1 MDLLLAVCAGVGLA
15 AACGLRVFVPLLVT
29 GLAVHFGHLHPP
41 GGLDWIGS
49 GPALVMFA
57 VAAVVEVAAYYVP
70 WLDHALDT
78 VTSPGAVVAGVLV
91 AAAAMP
97 DLHPAV
103 RWSAALIAGGGPAA
117 VVQAGSVLTRG
128 VSGATTGGLGNPA
141 VSTAEWVMAVL
152 LSILA
157 IVLPVLAA
165 LVVVAFLV
173 WAIRKIVR
181 WSRGRGRGRVQ
192 PAA

>member
-49 GPALVMFA
+49 GPALVMLM
-57 VAAVVEVAAYYVP
+57 VATVAEVAAYYVP
-70 WLDHALDT
+70 WLDHVLDT

-181 WSRGRGRGRVQ
+181 WSRGRGRGRMQ